1 MRKTSLIAIFA
12 LAAAP
17 AVFAQGAD
25 AQSRYKEER
34 ARCLNGQSHQDRA
47 TCLREAGAALQ
58 ESRRGGLT
66 TSADLQAN
74 ALARCNAQPAADR
87 EACRLRIEGSSSI
100 QGSVEGGG
108 IIREATQIV
117 PAGAATP

>member
-1 MRKTSLIAIFA
+1 MRKTSLIAILC

-17 AVFAQGAD
+17 AAFAQGAD
-25 AQSRYKEER
+25 AQSRYKAER
-34 ARCLNGQSHQDRA
+34 AACTDGTSHQDRA

-66 TSADLQAN
+66 SSTDLQAN
-74 ALARCNAQPAADR
+74 ALARCNAQPAGDR
-87 EACRLRIEGSSSI
+87 EACRLRVESASST

-108 IIREATQIV
+108 IIRESTQTI
-117 PAGAATP
+117 PAGTAAP